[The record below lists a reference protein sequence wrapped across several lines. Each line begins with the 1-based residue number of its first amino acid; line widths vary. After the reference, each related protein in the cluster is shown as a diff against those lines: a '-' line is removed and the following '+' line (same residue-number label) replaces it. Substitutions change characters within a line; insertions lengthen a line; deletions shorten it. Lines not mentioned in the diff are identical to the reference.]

1 MREVRYKSET
11 IMNAIM
17 EKRAIMSGRSKVSE
31 YSSLKA
37 NVHAPLKVTNPATA
51 FQTLLRLEWV
61 LTPMRREKRAM
72 TPKPTA
78 IRAK

>member
-1 MREVRYKSET
+1 
-11 IMNAIM
+11 MNAIM
-17 EKRAIMSGRSKVSE
+17 EKRPMMSGRSKVSE

-37 NVHAPLKVTNPATA
+37 KQRLGHAPLKVTSPATA

-72 TPKPTA
+72 TLKPIA
-78 IRAK
+78 MWAK